1 MDEERR
7 QPASFPV
14 ERSPAND
21 NDSVFIHQFLVGP
34 WDNFVYFVGDRSTR
48 SCMVVDPAWE
58 LSVIEQEAA
67 KLDISIGGILCTHS
81 HFDHVNMVHP
91 LVDKLDIPV
100 YMLDKE
106 VTWSNYRSQNLNK
119 VKSGDTVSFGKHLG
133 VTFLHTP
140 GHTPGSACFSIDD
153 SLVCG
158 DTLFINGCGRCDF
171 LGGDPEAMYYSLK
184 QLREKLGVETRMYPG
199 HNYGPVTVA
208 TLDEQLKSNP
218 YLQIPTLDDFVKHR
232 MQGRRPNAPFPN
244 IDPDWLKKVEEQHPP
259 LPG

>member
-1 MDEERR
+1 MGKDERT
-7 QPASFPV
+7 FV
-14 ERSPAND
+14 
-21 NDSVFIHQFLVGP
+21 HQFLVGP
-34 WDNFVYFVGDRSTR
+34 WDNFVYFVGDLSTR

-58 LSVIEQEAA
+58 LSVIEDEAA
-67 KLDISIGGILCTHS
+67 KLDVSIGGILCTHS

-106 VTWSNYRSQNLNK
+106 VTWSNYRSQNLNR
-119 VKSGDTVSFGKHLG
+119 VKSGDTVKFGKALE

-140 GHTPGSACFSIDD
+140 GHTPGSACFQVDD

-184 QLREKLGVETRMYPG
+184 ALREKLGPQTNMYPG

-208 TLDEQLKSNP
+208 TLDEQLKSNAF
-218 YLQIPTLDDFVKHR
+218 LQIPTLDDFVKHR
-232 MQGRRPNAPFPN
+232 MTGRRPNAPFPN
-244 IDPDWLKKVEEQHPP
+244 IDPDWLKRVEEQQPP
-259 LPG
+259 LD

>member
-1 MDEERR
+1 MTKQEG
-7 QPASFPV
+7 A
-14 ERSPAND
+14 
-21 NDSVFIHQFLVGP
+21 FIHQFEVGP
-34 WDNFVYFVGDRSTR
+34 WDNFVYFVGDKASR
-48 SCMVVDPAWE
+48 SCMVVDPAWD
-58 LSVIEQEAA
+58 LSIIESEAA
-67 KLDISIGGILCTHS
+67 KLDITLSGILCTHS

-119 VKSGDTVSFGKHLG
+119 ISSGDRVKVGDRTE

-140 GHTPGSACFSIDD
+140 GHTPGSACFHVQDC
-153 SLVCG
+153 LVCG

-171 LGGDPEAMYYSLK
+171 LGGDPEAMYHSLSGLK
-184 QLREKLGVETRMYPG
+184 EKLGLGTQMYPG

-218 YLQIPTLDDFVKHR
+218 YLKAPTLEDFVQHR
-232 MQGRRPNAPFPN
+232 MEGRRPNAPFPN
-244 IDPDWLKKVEEQHPP
+244 IDPEWLKKVEEQQPP
-259 LPG
+259 LG